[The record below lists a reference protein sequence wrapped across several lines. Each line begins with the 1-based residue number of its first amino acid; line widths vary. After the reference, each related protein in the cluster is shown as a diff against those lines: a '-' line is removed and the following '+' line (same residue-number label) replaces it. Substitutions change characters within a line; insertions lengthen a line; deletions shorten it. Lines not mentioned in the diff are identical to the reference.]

1 MKEAA
6 VLSLTPTIARRLAVT
21 RQHLAGSLPPADAA
35 SIMDIM
41 HDLRFLQIDPMRIVE
56 RSHLLVLWSRLGNY
70 DPSDLDRLLWEEKRL
85 FEDWAQTTSIV
96 LTEDYPIF
104 SALKRGFASGS
115 HPWAQKVR
123 SWIEKNRGFQH
134 YILEELRRGGPL
146 PSDYFEDRADENW
159 RSTGWTAGRNVGV
172 MLSFLWAKGRIMVA
186 GRRGGR
192 KLWDLTERHLPEW
205 TPRDQL
211 SNSELF
217 LSVAEKSL
225 RALGIAT
232 PTQIKQHFIRRCCKN
247 INKVLSK
254 LEAEDRIIRVKIEDG
269 DNFNRNPWFIH
280 TNDSGLIQRLA
291 EGGWNPRITLLSP
304 FDNLICDRKR
314 VEQLFSFNYRFEVY
328 IPKAK
333 RKYGSY
339 VMPILYGDRLI
350 GRVDPVMNRKRRKL
364 TINAVYAEPITSRT
378 KEIGY
383 AIRDIVNELGVFLG
397 AEEVTYGNNTPREW
411 RSILR

>member
-1 MKEAA
+1 MKEAD
-6 VLSLTPTIARRLAVT
+6 VLSLTLARRLAVT
-21 RQHLAGSLPPADAA
+21 HQRLVGSSPPAD
-35 SIMDIM
+35 SDGIMDIM
-41 HDLRFLQIDPMRIVE
+41 RDLHFLQIDPMRIVE

-70 DPSDLDRLLWEEKRL
+70 DPSDLDKLLWEDKKL

-104 SALKRGFASGS
+104 SALKRGFASGNQ
-115 HPWAQKVR
+115 PRAQRVR
-123 SWIEKNRGFQH
+123 SWIDKNSRFQR
-134 YILEELRRGGPL
+134 YILEELRREGPL
-146 PSDYFEDRADENW
+146 PSDHFEDRADENW

-192 KLWDLTERHLPEW
+192 KLWDLTERYLPEW
-205 TPRDQL
+205 TPRDKL

-217 LSVAEKSL
+217 LRVAEKSL

-232 PTQIKQHFIRRCCKN
+232 PTHIKQHFIRRCCKN
-247 INKVLSK
+247 INEVLSK
-254 LEAEDRIIRVKIEDG
+254 LEAEDRIIRVKIEDKEK
-269 DNFNRNPWFIH
+269 FNRNTWYIH
-280 TNDSGLIQRLA
+280 ANDQALIQQLA
-291 EGGWNPRITLLSP
+291 KGEWNPRTTLLSP

-328 IPKAK
+328 TPKVK

-339 VMPILYGDRLI
+339 VMPILYGDRFI
-350 GRVDPVMNRKRRKL
+350 GRVDPVMKRKQRQL
-364 TINAVYAEPITSRT
+364 TINAVYAEPTTSMT

-383 AIRDIVNELGVFLG
+383 AIYNVVNDLGSFLG
-397 AEEVTYGNNTPREW
+397 AEEVTYGEHIPRQW
-411 RSILR
+411 KSILC